1 VSPALKYSLGRI
13 GIFVAVA
20 VPAVALLPV
29 ESLLVRLMVAILA
42 SAVLSFFLLRRWR
55 DELAEQIQTDAR
67 RRSREKARLRAAL
80 AGEEAEEPPAP
91 SDAGDDGGDAQKAGG
106 DPPRLS

>member
-1 VSPALKYSLGRI
+1 MSPALKYSLGRI

-20 VPAVALLPV
+20 VPAVLLLPV
-29 ESLLVRLMVAILA
+29 DNLLVKLMVAILA

-55 DELAEQIQTDAR
+55 DDLAAQIQADAR
-67 RRSREKARLRAAL
+67 RRSQEKTRLRAAL
-80 AGEEAEEPPAP
+80 AGEDRQPGPDDDAAAP
-91 SDAGDDGGDAQKAGG
+91 HGGDDDKPDN